1 MKVSLLKIAR
11 NKQVINRLDLQEV
24 ADMIR
29 QNPEARKVFDLR
41 LNYQFMKPERQPD
54 GQITIDGK
62 HVVGLPRICFAVE
75 GDNYKGQHRIIHYN
89 GLVVIE
95 VNGLKRYEDA
105 VVIRNQAAKMDE
117 TLMAFL
123 GASGMSV
130 KIVCRG
136 ELFKEEGE
144 GLPKDEA
151 DIRQFHLNLYNTARK
166 AYQNQ
171 FDFDIQYLEPTLE
184 RTVYLSAD
192 PEMFFNP
199 EARPFKADTKKH
211 DQQEMTPIS
220 WESSQLMPGR
230 SITRTYHFN
239 WLFIVKQ
246 VLGEYFELPDEDR
259 QMQLLMRIASMCLD
273 QGIPLS
279 HAQGMT
285 LEHPVLNTDPELV
298 KNVFSSVYDVALQ
311 EDYREKHKIRPL
323 KSVPDDLIQTMRTE
337 IFLNANFDMRKNLM
351 TGVAEYRYKYSEDQ
365 TFKPLTVEVRN
376 DMTLQAIEQGIK
388 GWDQNVNRFIE
399 STRIEQYDPV
409 NTWLKKLPEWDGHDY
424 IADLAKRVPTD
435 QPHWEKYL
443 RFWLV
448 GMVAQWRESDK
459 QLTGNALTPLLIG
472 RQGCGK
478 TRFCKILLPP
488 ELRDYYNDKLNFKN
502 EFDLNIAL
510 TSFAL
515 INIDEFDQTTNS
527 QQIVLKYLLSSSDVK
542 FRPPYGKT
550 IKQYRRYTS
559 FIGTTNQLQPLVD
572 PTGSRRFVCVGI
584 LKDQNIDYT
593 DNLDHRQLFAQA
605 LHILENKERF
615 WLNDDEIQTLIKE
628 NEPYQRTIDLVEMI
642 NETFRKPKEGEGRW
656 WGTNEILNLLAGKY
670 NYFDSKKAT
679 PTQLGRSMNNYRFSF
694 KNRYVNG
701 LSEYWLIEK

>member
-1 MKVSLLKIAR
+1 MKITLFKNVRK
-11 NKQVINRLDLQEV
+11 KEVINRLGLQEL

-29 QNPEARKVFDLR
+29 QNPEEKRVYNLR
-41 LNYQFMKPERQPD
+41 LEYQFYKPQRMAD
-54 GQITIDGK
+54 GQIVLDGV
-62 HVVGLPRICFAVE
+62 HTVNLPRVCFSLE
-75 GDNYKGQHRIIHYN
+75 CDNYKEQHRVLGYN

-95 VNGLKRYEDA
+95 VNDLKHYEDA
-105 VVIRNQAAKMDE
+105 VAVRNQVARMDE

-123 GASGMSV
+123 GASGKSV

-136 ELFKEEGE
+136 EMFKEAGKT
-144 GLPKDEA
+144 LPKKEA
-151 DIRQFHLNLYNTARK
+151 DIRQFHLNLYHTARR

-171 FDFDIQYLEPTLE
+171 FGFDIAYLEPKLE

-192 PEMFFNP
+192 PEMYFNP
-199 EARPFKADTKKH
+199 EARPFKADTKR
-211 DQQEMTPIS
+211 QGQEEAAPIS
-220 WESSQLMPGR
+220 MESDRLMPGR
-230 SITRTYHFN
+230 TVTRTYHFN

-246 VLGEYFELPDEDR
+246 VLGEYFDLPDEDR

-298 KNVFSSVYDVALQ
+298 KNVFSSVYDVTLQ
-311 EDYREKHKIRPL
+311 DDYRKKHKIRPL

-365 TFKPLTVEVRN
+365 TFKPLTEEVRN

-388 GWDQNVNRFIE
+388 GWDQNVNRFID

-409 NTWLKKLPEWDGHDY
+409 NTWLKDLPEWDGHDY
-424 IADLAKRVPTD
+424 IADLARRVPTD

-443 RFWLV
+443 RYWLV

-478 TRFCKILLPP
+478 TRFCKIILPP

-515 INIDEFDQTTNS
+515 INIDEFDKTTSS

-550 IKQYRRYTS
+550 IKLYRRYTS
-559 FIGTTNQLQPLVD
+559 FIGTTNQLKPLVD
-572 PTGSRRFVCVGI
+572 TTGSRRFVCVGVNG
-584 LKDQNIDYT
+584 NINFE
-593 DNLDHRQLFAQA
+593 DNLCHEQLFAQA
-605 LHILENKERF
+605 LHLFNKGERF
-615 WLNDDEIQTLIKE
+615 WLNDDEIQTLIQE
-628 NEPYQRTIDLVEMI
+628 NEPFQKLNDLVEMI
-642 NETFRKPKEGEGRW
+642 GETFRRPKETELAKW
-656 WGTNEILNLLAGKY
+656 WSLGDISALLATRY
-670 NYFDSKKAT
+670 PNFDPETPFQKVGNALNDIQFNFKSKRTTKHM
-679 PTQLGRSMNNYRFSF
+679 Q
-694 KNRYVNG
+694 
-701 LSEYWLIEK
+701 YWLIEK

>member
-1 MKVSLLKIAR
+1 MKVTLLKIAR
-11 NKQVINRLDLQEV
+11 KKEVINRLDLQTLAE
-24 ADMIR
+24 MIR
-29 QNPEARKVFDLR
+29 NSPEERNIFNLR
-41 LNYQFMKPERQPD
+41 LNYQFMKPERMED
-54 GQITIDGK
+54 GQVTIDGK
-62 HVVGLPRICFAVE
+62 HSVNLPRICFAAE
-75 GDNYKGQHRIIHYN
+75 ADKYKEKVRMLTYN

-95 VNGLKRYEDA
+95 VNGLKRYEEA
-105 VVIRNQAAKMDE
+105 VAVKNQAAKMDE

-130 KIVCRG
+130 KIVCKG

-144 GLPKDEA
+144 GLPEDEA
-151 DIRQFHLNLYNTARK
+151 RIRQFHLNLYNTARR

-171 FDFDIQYLEPTLE
+171 FGFDIQYLEPTLE
-184 RTVYLSAD
+184 RTIYLSAD
-192 PEMFFNP
+192 PEMYFNP
-199 EARPFKADTKKH
+199 DARPFKADTKKH
-211 DQQEMTPIS
+211 DQEEPTPIS
-220 WESSQLMPGR
+220 WESDMLMPGR
-230 SITRTYHFN
+230 TITRTYHFN

-246 VLGEYFELPDEDR
+246 VLGGYFELPDEER

-285 LEHPVLNTDPELV
+285 LEHPMLNTDPELV
-298 KNVFSSVYDVALQ
+298 KNVFSSVYDVTLQ
-311 EDYREKHKIRPL
+311 KDYREKHKIRPL
-323 KSVPDDLIQTMRTE
+323 KSVPEDLIQTMRTE

-351 TGVAEYRYKYSEDQ
+351 TGVAEYRYKYAEDQ
-365 TFKPLTVEVRN
+365 AFKPLTEEVRN

-388 GWDQNVNRFIE
+388 GWDQNVNRFID

-409 NTWLKKLPEWDGHDY
+409 NTWLNKLPQWDGHDC
-424 IADLAKRVPTD
+424 IAELAKRVPTD
-435 QPHWEKYL
+435 QPNWEKYL

-515 INIDEFDQTTNS
+515 INIDEFDKTTNS

-584 LKDQNIDYT
+584 PKGKNIDYT

-605 LHILENKERF
+605 LHLFNNRERF
-615 WLNDDEIQTLIKE
+615 WLNDDEIQVLIKE

-642 NETFRKPKEGEGRW
+642 NETFRKPKDSEGRW
-656 WGTNEILNLLAGKY
+656 WGTNEILNLLADKY
-670 NYFDSKKAT
+670 DYFDKKT
-679 PTQLGRSMNNYRFSF
+679 SPTTLGKTMNNYRFNF

-701 LSEYWLIEK
+701 LSEYFLIEK